1 MYMTGQI
8 KMSTRIIIGSH
19 DLPCSLPL
27 TFSFDDL
34 MPYWV
39 TENLTFSD
47 DLFGCLNDLPPVYF
61 SWF

>member
-1 MYMTGQI
+1 MTGQI

-39 TENLTFSD
+39 TENLTLLD
-47 DLFGCLNDLPPVYF
+47 DLLDAWLTSHQSTSAGFK
-61 SWF
+61 